1 MRFKRTIV
9 SGLLVSMLIPA
20 AFAGDRPSTVM
31 PEPSRLK
38 KFMPKLHEEKLAEAR
53 AGNIDFVMIGDSI
66 THGWSRHPGVL
77 KVEKMLNLGF
87 PGDRTQNVLWRLQHG
102 AVDGISPRLVTLM
115 IGTNHAHEPKKG
127 YTPDTPEDIIT
138 GIEAVVAELR
148 TRLPEAKIIVFS
160 VFPRKPGG
168 ANDRVNAVNAMLPR
182 IADGRHVFHAD
193 INQTFLND
201 QGSYNAPLYS
211 RDGLH
216 LNAAGYVA
224 WAKALQPLLE
234 KEGLKTASNVPVARA
249 EPLVPKL
256 AGSRPNI
263 ILVMTDDQGMGDLS
277 CMGNP
282 ILKTPHLDKFHELST
297 RFREFH
303 VSPTCAPTRA
313 AIFSGRHEFRNGVTH
328 TIHERDRMALSTTT
342 FPKLLAKN
350 GYETGIFGKWHL
362 GDEDEYQP
370 YNRGFTEVFIH
381 GAGGIGQSYKGSCG
395 DFPPN
400 QGPGKYF
407 DNVLLHN
414 DTIVQTK
421 GFCTDVFFQAALG
434 WIKKQHES
442 KTPYFA
448 YISPNAPHGP
458 MIAPEKYK
466 KRWLDAGWDQNTAG
480 RYGMIENIDDNFGL
494 LMQKLDEW
502 DAWENTLVIFMTDN
516 GQAGRGGK
524 KDGKPQKMFMAGF
537 KSGKCSA
544 FEGGSHVPAFWRWK
558 GVLREGVDINAL
570 CAHIDFYKTFCEL
583 AGVAIPDGIQK
594 IDGRSMLPLLENAD
608 AAWADRELFTH
619 VGRWKKDE
627 DPNHS
632 RDKSWAVRTQKW
644 RLVGDEL
651 YNIEKDP
658 FETTSV
664 AAEHPE
670 VMQRLRESYLNW
682 WEETVPF
689 MVNEDQ
695 PYPDV
700 NPQAVR
706 YEKQLK
712 ERGIPDWVAPEL

>member
-1 MRFKRTIV
+1 MTKDNGEQTMR
-9 SGLLVSMLIPA
+9 
-20 AFAGDRPSTVM
+20 
-31 PEPSRLK
+31 
-38 KFMPKLHEEKLAEAR
+38 
-53 AGNIDFVMIGDSI
+53 MIG
-66 THGWSRHPGVL
+66 L
-77 KVEKMLNLGF
+77 CA
-87 PGDRTQNVLWRLQHG
+87 G
-102 AVDGISPRLVTLM
+102 ALLLCGM
-115 IGTNHAHEPKKG
+115 QAIGEN
-127 YTPDTPEDIIT
+127 
-138 GIEAVVAELR
+138 
-148 TRLPEAKIIVFS
+148 
-160 VFPRKPGG
+160 
-168 ANDRVNAVNAMLPR
+168 M
-182 IADGRHVFHAD
+182 
-193 INQTFLND
+193 
-201 QGSYNAPLYS
+201 PL
-211 RDGLH
+211 
-216 LNAAGYVA
+216 
-224 WAKALQPLLE
+224 E
-234 KEGLKTASNVPVARA
+234 
-249 EPLVPKL
+249 
-256 AGSRPNI
+256 GSRPNI

-282 ILKTPHLDKFHELST
+282 ILKTPHLDKFHDVST

-313 AIFSGRHEFRNGVTH
+313 AIFSGRHEFRNGITH

-342 FPKLLAKN
+342 FAKLLAKS

-381 GAGGIGQSYKGSCG
+381 GAGGIGQKFRGSCG

-400 QGPGKYF
+400 REMPGKYF

-434 WIKKQHES
+434 WIKKQHEAE
-442 KTPYFA
+442 KPFFA

-494 LMQKLDEW
+494 LMEKLDEW

-558 GVLREGVDINAL
+558 GVLGEGVDINSL

-583 AGVAIPDGIQK
+583 AGVEIPDGIQK
-594 IDGRSMLPLLENAD
+594 IDGRSMLPLLENPN

-619 VGRWKKDE
+619 VGRWNKNE
-627 DPNHS
+627 DPNLS
-632 RDKSWAVRTQKW
+632 RDKKGKWAVRTRKW

-651 YNIEKDP
+651 YDIENDP
-658 FETTSV
+658 FEATDV

-670 VMQRLRESYLNW
+670 VMQRLRKSYHKW
-682 WEETVPF
+682 WAETVPL

-712 ERGIPDWVAPEL
+712 ERGIPNWIPPDL